1 MKGMTDMEISVL
13 SRKELEKILEMPKVI
28 QGVEE
33 VYKLKSQGK
42 TVVWPYLAHD
52 SFCSPFK

>member
-1 MKGMTDMEISVL
+1 MEISVL

-33 VYKLKSQGK
+33 VYKLKS
-42 TVVWPYLAHD
+42 
-52 SFCSPFK
+52 